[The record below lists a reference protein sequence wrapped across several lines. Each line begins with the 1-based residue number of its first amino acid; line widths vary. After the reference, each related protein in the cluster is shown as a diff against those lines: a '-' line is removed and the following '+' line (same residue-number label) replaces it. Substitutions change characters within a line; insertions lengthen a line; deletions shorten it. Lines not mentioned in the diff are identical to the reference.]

1 MRGVTVNLTSK
12 KGSGMNKL
20 NTYIVIFNNS
30 ESLVYKTDCLKNLI
44 IYILSYEGCYGKL
57 EEKCIKSFDDNDI
70 GLIDFYTHFGDRILE
85 SIYIAEDV
93 VYDAL
98 LSKSN

>member
-1 MRGVTVNLTSK
+1 MRGMIVNLIIK
-12 KGSGMNKL
+12 KGFSMNKL
-20 NTYIVIFNNS
+20 NTYVVIFNDS

-57 EEKCIKSFDDNDI
+57 EERCIKSFEDNDI

>member
-1 MRGVTVNLTSK
+1 MRGMTANLIIK

-44 IYILSYEGCYGKL
+44 IYILSFEGCYGNL
-57 EEKCIKSFDDNDI
+57 EEQCIKSFDDNDI
-70 GLIDFYTHFGDRILE
+70 GLIDFYAHFGDSFLE
-85 SIYIAEDV
+85 SIYIAGDV

-98 LSKSN
+98 SSKNN